1 MKRVP
6 IISSHEVDTG
16 NEDESVVDISSYL
29 EMQSD
34 AQLAADK
41 YHCVECKEG
50 QEAETKIMSD
60 LYFETR
66 VLLGKRSGEA
76 EEKDKEIDSLKDR
89 IAELEQIFDLS
100 YKADM
105 RAIKMW
111 RKGHPERNLT
121 VPDKTDM
128 VIWLLERLDKFDS
141 TLQEEIVEHLS
152 EIASLKS
159 ENEAIKQQI
168 TEICK

>member
-16 NEDESVVDISSYL
+16 NEDESVVDIYSYL

-41 YHCVECKEG
+41 SHCSECMAR
-50 QEAETKIMSD
+50 QEAETKKMSD

-66 VLLGKRSGEA
+66 VLLGKKIGEVEQLKSEHVQAYKDWEGATMKA
-76 EEKDKEIDSLKDR
+76 EKLIKEHYE
-89 IAELEQIFDLS
+89 A
-100 YKADM
+100 
-105 RAIKMW
+105 
-111 RKGHPERNLT
+111 
-121 VPDKTDM
+121 
-128 VIWLLERLDKFDS
+128 
-141 TLQEEIVEHLS
+141 

-159 ENEAIKQQI
+159 QLAEKG
-168 TEICK
+168 K

>member
-50 QEAETKIMSD
+50 QEEEIRNYKKDIM
-60 LYFETR
+60 
-66 VLLGKRSGEA
+66 A
-76 EEKDKEIDSLKDR
+76 DKESYAENAVNQACANCDKFDDEIELLKAEIASLKDR

-121 VPDKTDM
+121 VPDF
-128 VIWLLERLDKFDS
+128 W
-141 TLQEEIVEHLS
+141 
-152 EIASLKS
+152 
-159 ENEAIKQQI
+159 
-168 TEICK
+168 

>member
-1 MKRVP
+1 MGLTPAARSAV
-6 IISSHEVDTG
+6 
-16 NEDESVVDISSYL
+16 
-29 EMQSD
+29 D

-50 QEAETKIMSD
+50 QEEEIRNYKKDIM
-60 LYFETR
+60 
-66 VLLGKRSGEA
+66 A
-76 EEKDKEIDSLKDR
+76 DKESYAENAVNQACANCDKFDDEIELLKAEIASLKDR

-128 VIWLLERLDKFDS
+128 VIWLLERLDKFES